1 MLKMMYIEMCN
12 FREGLKV
19 LDLFLDFIDWAIQL
33 IKLLKLKKGVS
44 DRTFEK
50 YIQNHLSWSIIIYD
64 YKITI

>member
-1 MLKMMYIEMCN
+1 MCN

-33 IKLLKLKKGVS
+33 IKLLKLKKGVA

-64 YKITI
+64 YKISI